1 MKIGIFGFGA
11 VGNAIY
17 NELEGYKDL
26 YVLLDSNRYKKY
38 LKRNFKINNKDITP
52 SFIEKGIMDIIFITI
67 KNYELNDSILN
78 LKPFIGKNTILIPLL
93 NGITAHDIIKDY
105 FPFSKVAYGVINVES
120 NKIEDSTV
128 CGKIL
133 NLQYG
138 FEFNI
143 PVKKELLDLKRIL
156 DKYNVNN
163 NIYHD
168 MKRRVWLKW
177 MLNLGI
183 NQVSALLKATY
194 KDMSEPLIQ
203 DLFID
208 IFTEVYKVALAYNI
222 NLTYDD
228 VLGQMVYCKRFE
240 SSRVTSLTIDF
251 NKKGKNELDT
261 FGKTLV
267 LLADKKGIDVPIN
280 KTLYALLKLKNDK
293 NMA

>member
-11 VGNAIY
+11 VGSALY
-17 NELEGYKDL
+17 NEIKEYKDL
-26 YVLLDSNRYKKY
+26 YILVDSSRYKRYKE
-38 LKRNFKINNKDITP
+38 NEFKINGDVINPKFIT
-52 SFIEKGIMDIIFITI
+52 SGNMDIIFISL
-67 KNYELNDSILN
+67 KNYELENSILGI
-78 LKPFIGKNTILIPLL
+78 KPFLGKNTIIIPLL
-93 NGITAHDIIKDY
+93 NGILAHDIIKSY
-105 FPFSKVAYGVINVES
+105 FPYNKVCYGVINVES
-120 NKIEDSTV
+120 NKIGYETI

-133 NLQYG
+133 NMQYG
-138 FEFNI
+138 FEFNYPI
-143 PVKKELLDLKRIL
+143 KKELIDLKRIL
-156 DKYNVNN
+156 DKYKVNN
-163 NIYHD
+163 NIYGD

-183 NQVSALLKATY
+183 NQISALLNATY
-194 KDMSEPLIQ
+194 KDMSDPLIQ